1 MNGLGK
7 LTLQPRK
14 NELDG
19 ITLREPVNL
28 QNLDKCINS
37 DLLLENCRN
46 PLAHFSN
53 EKTQLLKYRDIIKSG
68 FATVTY
74 NRVNGCEFGRSNPD
88 QSLGLFPIRCEV
100 RHTICDGMTDIDI
113 ANCHPEI
120 LRQLLAGVCDC
131 EILNQYCDD
140 REPYLTEVMQTY
152 AVERWAA
159 KVLFIRIL
167 YGGGFDAWAI
177 ENKTTGSELPFLRAF
192 RKEVKRIAK
201 FITDKNPL
209 IKEYTNVRQ
218 TEKRAQW
225 EKLSPEHKLKYPFKD
240 KNINGT
246 VLSYF
251 LQEHEIRILES
262 LFLYCV
268 ENAYI
273 KNNIAV
279 LCADGLQIMSV
290 DYKPEILT
298 EFNTLILEK
307 FGFNLTFTTKPM
319 SEGFKDID
327 KHIDFD
333 FGEQSTANMADY
345 LKMKYGNNWIVQG
358 KTTYFFNGV
367 HWQIDTGDVMLAEQF
382 KTKFLKSSQK
392 ILNKQQKKATE
403 KLMLDP
409 DNKDLQKII
418 KTIAS
423 QIVHYIQAFR
433 DSKKRIG
440 YMDDFKQAITD
451 NTIIFDTQIYLFAFK
466 NKIMDLRT
474 RQFVAPDPLDYVS
487 YSCGYDYETPTSDM
501 VRELWIVLNEIYP
514 DPEVRDDA
522 LISLATGLC
531 GLAPVQLFI
540 HSGTGGN
547 GKTIIQSLMMDTVGE
562 YGYRLPSSLVISPL
576 KTGANPEL
584 ANVHNK
590 RYTVFE
596 EPPNNKPACSATVKE
611 YTGGQETFNAR
622 GLYSS
627 DTKTY
632 NRQSS
637 HCCLNGM
644 LRFDVVDAAMAR
656 RIRVILYESAFLKAE
671 DFRNEPNTFLQKPF
685 LATNEWR
692 VKYRMAFFGILAES
706 FQRFV
711 NLDFVMPEPSKK
723 GKKLCVLAL
732 CDSDDMF
739 SWFSDNFEE
748 ADGFKVS
755 IKEILR
761 VYKESEYFC
770 NLSKQNKRDT
780 TMDKFN
786 RLVCDNFNLKKYYKA
801 RKEYYQTIQLNSDCI
816 CGWRLKPSVCPETN
830 PDDY

>member
-1 MNGLGK
+1 MNGLAN
-7 LTLQPRK
+7 LTLQPQK

-19 ITLREPVNL
+19 ISLREPVNL
-28 QNLDKCINS
+28 QILDKCIHS

-46 PLAHFSN
+46 PMAHYHYTN

-68 FATVTY
+68 FADVNY
-74 NRVNGCEFGRSNPD
+74 NRSKGCKFGRSNPD
-88 QSLGLFPIRCEV
+88 KSLGLFTIRCEV

-113 ANCHPEI
+113 ANCHPEL
-120 LRQLLAGVCDC
+120 LRQLVSDC
-131 EILNQYCDD
+131 PILTQYCDD
-140 REPYLTEVMQTY
+140 REPYLAEVMQTY
-152 AVERWAA
+152 GVERWAA

-167 YGGGFDAWAI
+167 YGGGFEAWAA
-177 ENKTTGSELPFLRAF
+177 ENKTTKAELPFLKAF

-201 FITDKNPL
+201 NITELNPL
-209 IKEYTNVRQ
+209 IRDYTIAKQ
-218 TEKRAQW
+218 AEKREKW
-225 EKLSPEHKLKYPFKD
+225 ENMSPEHKDKFPFKE

-246 VLSYF
+246 TLSYF
-251 LQEHEIRILES
+251 LQEYEIRILEC
-262 LFLYCV
+262 LFLFSV
-268 ENAYI
+268 EKQYI

-279 LCADGLQIMSV
+279 LCADGMQIMSV

-298 EFNTLILEK
+298 EFNAIILEK

-319 SEGFKDID
+319 NEGFKDLD

-345 LKMKYGNNWIVQG
+345 LKMRYGNNWIVQG

-367 HWQIDTGDVMLAEQF
+367 HWQIDTGDVILAEYF
-382 KTKFLKSSQK
+382 KTKFLKSGQK

-409 DNKDLQKII
+409 DNKDLQKTI

-423 QIVHYIQAFR
+423 HIVHYIQAFR

-451 NTIIFDTQIYLFAFK
+451 NTIIFDTQIYLFAFN

-474 RQFVAPDPLDYVS
+474 RQFVLPNPLDYVS
-487 YSCGYDYETPTSDM
+487 FSCGYDYEKPTLAM
-501 VRELWIVLNEIYP
+501 VSELWVVLNEIYP

-531 GLAPVQLFI
+531 GTALVQLFI

-596 EPPNNKPACSATVKE
+596 EPPNNKPACSVTMKE
-611 YTGGQETFNAR
+611 YTGGQTTFNAR

-627 DTKTY
+627 NTQTY

-656 RIRVILYESAFLKAE
+656 RIRVIPYESAFLKAE
-671 DFRNEPNTFLQKPF
+671 DFRNETNTFLQKPF
-685 LATNEWR
+685 LSTEEWR
-692 VKYRMAFFGILAES
+692 VKYRMAFFDILADN
-706 FQRFV
+706 FHRFV
-711 NLDFVMPEPSKK
+711 NLNFVLPAQSKK

-732 CDSDDMF
+732 CDSDDMY
-739 SWFSDNFEE
+739 SWFSDKFEE

-755 IKEILR
+755 IKELLR

-786 RLVCDNFNLKKYYKA
+786 RLVCDNFNLKKHYKA
-801 RKEYYQTIQLNSDCI
+801 RDEYYQSIQLKSNFI
-816 CGWRLKPSVCPETN
+816 CGWRLKSTDCPETN
-830 PDDY
+830 PDEY